1 MAPLLLVTPVPDI
14 AQPERRNQA
23 ELRLIGPA
31 VDHANADEQV
41 FRAGFGVIN
50 ENVEV
55 TVVIKDSGLHQL
67 VFGLIAAAATVLF
80 HQVLVGEFL
89 LRVLVQTPHE
99 AVGWG
104 VEQVK
109 EIVLEVFA
117 VVALTIGQAKGPLF
131 QDRVTAIPKGQAKTK
146 QPLLITDAKQA
157 ILAPA
162 ITTHAGVVMGE

>member
-23 ELRLIGPA
+23 ELRLISTA

-41 FRAGFGVIN
+41 FGAGFGVIN
-50 ENVEV
+50 EDVEV
-55 TVVIKDSGLHQL
+55 AVVIKDAGLHQL
-67 VFGLIAAAATVLF
+67 VFGLVAATATVLF
-80 HQVLVGEFL
+80 QQVLVGEFL
-89 LRVLVQTPHE
+89 LRVLVQPPHE

-104 VEQVK
+104 IEQMK

-131 QDRVTAIPKGQAKTK
+131 QDRVTAIPKG
-146 QPLLITDAKQA
+146 
-157 ILAPA
+157 
-162 ITTHAGVVMGE
+162 